1 MNNFSLH
8 RGSNLEAIKAVS
20 LYKMAGKYG
29 RIPFYLLIGS
39 SMGCHL
45 QSFNLMIIK
54 NKLRS
59 NKSNGHSHVQ
69 AGERERERE
78 RERG

>member
-1 MNNFSLH
+1 
-8 RGSNLEAIKAVS
+8 
-20 LYKMAGKYG
+20 
-29 RIPFYLLIGS
+29 
-39 SMGCHL
+39 MGCHL

-78 RERG
+78 REKEVRQKCTHLVSSVVHKLFSTAKNVMLLSYYF